1 MNEGF
6 QAAILFLI
14 VFASCYA
21 CFKVGIA
28 EGKAEER
35 RLQQRIRTTQ
45 YDLRKNRNTP
55 R

>member
-1 MNEGF
+1 MSEGF

-35 RLQQRIRTTQ
+35 RLQQRIRITQ
-45 YDLRKNRNTP
+45 YELRKNRNTP

>member
-1 MNEGF
+1 MSEGI
-6 QAAILFLI
+6 QAAILFTI

-35 RLQQRIRTTQ
+35 RKQQRIRATQ
-45 YDLRKNRNTP
+45 YSIREQHFTSR
-55 R
+55 

>member
-35 RLQQRIRTTQ
+35 RLQQRIRATQ
-45 YDLRKNRNTP
+45 YELRKNRTIS

>member
-1 MNEGF
+1 MSEGI
-6 QAAILFLI
+6 QAAILFTI
-14 VFASCYA
+14 VFAACYA

-35 RLQQRIRTTQ
+35 RLQQRIRATQ

>member
-1 MNEGF
+1 MSEGI

-14 VFASCYA
+14 VSASCYA
-21 CFKVGIA
+21 CFRVGVA
-28 EGKAEER
+28 DGKAEER

-45 YDLRKNRNTP
+45 YELRKNRNTT